1 MLGKNN
7 NYMYQQKKGQKFEKY
22 SIKKLKVGAASVL
35 VGVGFFF
42 GYHVEASEV
51 TEPKTVV
58 TTEQNIL
65 VDKESSKS
73 TTVENNTKTEVVS
86 TPITEVV
93 ETPKS
98 REATVEQKVQTT
110 ELQEKVSALQTEV
123 NRIRSNEKQKSQIE
137 KAEKL
142 IEEAKELQASK
153 TATQQEVNA
162 KAKEISSLTS
172 ILKSIKAEETVK
184 ENKNQDSRNG
194 KKMQE
199 GTGFREGGVASTG
212 VGADVVDASAKPYN
226 PNGDRSDYSN
236 KEASAGM
243 LNQVSWLDFSNLA
256 DWQNVKMLPNG
267 DMALQEGSVYTKE
280 IMKDYII
287 KITVKSLKPFQATEI
302 YKNRMEAAGASEEEK
317 ATYDPTARNW
327 YMRDRGSGAGD
338 PKEEVNIIAKPMD
351 QWTEIKKAGV
361 DTGQRKTTIKA
372 EKVATNIGVQFDIS
386 GTYRGKPVR
395 PAVVMTDGESANPG
409 ESVIFTTN
417 GTGWQLISEV
427 KQDRQD
433 ARHYTPVDIG
443 SIQGNTFYERYG
455 NGVYYGNWGDLADH
469 GIRQGKGYGPDDKKL
484 HINIYQVQI

>member
-1 MLGKNN
+1 MNQATLSVDNELVEEKNTN
-7 NYMYQQKKGQKFEKY
+7 VTMEKATSLEEQLTNEKK
-22 SIKKLKVGAASVL
+22 
-35 VGVGFFF
+35 
-42 GYHVEASEV
+42 
-51 TEPKTVV
+51 
-58 TTEQNIL
+58 
-65 VDKESSKS
+65 
-73 TTVENNTKTEVVS
+73 TTVETSQLLDKM
-86 TPITEVV
+86 I
-93 ETPKS
+93 
-98 REATVEQKVQTT
+98 A
-110 ELQEKVSALQTEV
+110 LQEQVD
-123 NRIRSNEKQKSQIE
+123 RIRSNEKQKSQI
-137 KAEKL
+137 KQAEKL
-142 IEEAKELQASK
+142 IEEAKKLQASI
-153 TATQQEVNA
+153 TANQQEVDA
-162 KAKEISSLTS
+162 KAKQISSLTS

-194 KKMQE
+194 KKMEE
-199 GTGFREGGVASTG
+199 GVGFRTGTETNGATTSTSTG
-212 VGADVVDASAKPYN
+212 IGTDVVDATAKPYN
-226 PNGDRSDYSN
+226 PNVVRSDYTN
-236 KEASAGM
+236 AETSAGM

-361 DTGQRKTTIKA
+361 DIGQRKMTIKA

-469 GIRQGKGYGPDDKKL
+469 GIRQGK
-484 HINIYQVQI
+484 